1 MLFYAINISFSG
13 LGYDH
18 IKVRLPHDIDVAC
31 RNSPTSCTIS
41 GPVESINT
49 FVEQLISEGI
59 FAKAVNVSG
68 IAYHGRYI
76 QKAGPTLLKYLKEV
90 SLKKKLQF
98 LIIRKTINHA

>member
-1 MLFYAINISFSG
+1 MLYNTINILFSG

-18 IKVRLPHDIDVAC
+18 IKGKLPHDIDIAC
-31 RNSPTSCTIS
+31 RNSPTSCTVS
-41 GPVESINT
+41 GPVESINA
-49 FVEQLISEGI
+49 FVDQLKLEGI

-90 SLKKKLQF
+90 CLKNKNCNVEL
-98 LIIRKTINHA
+98 L